1 MGLNIDRGDGVNTE
15 MGASF
20 IKEDLFYPRF
30 KSRRGWQMGTGRLH
44 LEQIQELYFK
54 VTLASIILAKAFER
68 EQIQRL
74 LSHPRFTQ
82 VFFKVILVSAVQRPT
97 FDPLITVY
105 NLVFF
110 MLTSESQKL
119 EEVRKTCLGDKSE
132 LSHPFCCVIARRA
145 RPPPPRDISMVCVCE
160 GVFV

>member
-20 IKEDLFYPRF
+20 IKEDFFYPRF
-30 KSRRGWQMGTGRLH
+30 KSRGGWQMGTGRLH

-74 LSHPRFTQ
+74 HSQPPFLHRF
-82 VFFKVILVSAVQRPT
+82 FFMVILVSAVPT

-105 NLVFF
+105 NLVIFH
-110 MLTSESQKL
+110 
-119 EEVRKTCLGDKSE
+119 VN
-132 LSHPFCCVIARRA
+132 
-145 RPPPPRDISMVCVCE
+145 
-160 GVFV
+160 

>member
-74 LSHPRFTQ
+74 HSQPRFLHR
-82 VFFKVILVSAVQRPT
+82 FF
-97 FDPLITVY
+97 FHGY
-105 NLVFF
+105 
-110 MLTSESQKL
+110 
-119 EEVRKTCLGDKSE
+119 LGFSGPNIRS
-132 LSHPFCCVIARRA
+132 LNYGLQFSHFSC
-145 RPPPPRDISMVCVCE
+145 
-160 GVFV
+160 